1 MYGITNINSKLRENK
16 DYYSKIALEND
27 RSNDSYISISE
38 GKINLLNTSYRK
50 RLIIEDI
57 RDIKE
62 IVEKKNECESLLRT
76 SQAAIDFNQ
85 VLLSYAKS
93 YAMYLNNIVYPM
105 KFLRLPLAQKVPQ
118 APCTDALYL
127 IFKKVRSETREFNY
141 IISKKINIFKIEMSW
156 N

>member
-62 IVEKKNECESLLRT
+62 IVEKKNEC
-76 SQAAIDFNQ
+76 
-85 VLLSYAKS
+85 
-93 YAMYLNNIVYPM
+93 
-105 KFLRLPLAQKVPQ
+105 
-118 APCTDALYL
+118 
-127 IFKKVRSETREFNY
+127 
-141 IISKKINIFKIEMSW
+141 
-156 N
+156 